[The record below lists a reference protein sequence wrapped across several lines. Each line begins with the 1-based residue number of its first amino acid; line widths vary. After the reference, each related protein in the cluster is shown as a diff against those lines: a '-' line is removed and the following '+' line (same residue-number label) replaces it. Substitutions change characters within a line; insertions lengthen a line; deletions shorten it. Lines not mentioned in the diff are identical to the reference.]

1 MTFKQAYRDKIPN
14 NDGNFSHFSANSIKS
29 LKQERINFFVHVADP
44 HVHRFPTVCRNP
56 ISDIPFWRNQR

>member
-29 LKQERINFFVHVADP
+29 L
-44 HVHRFPTVCRNP
+44 
-56 ISDIPFWRNQR
+56 